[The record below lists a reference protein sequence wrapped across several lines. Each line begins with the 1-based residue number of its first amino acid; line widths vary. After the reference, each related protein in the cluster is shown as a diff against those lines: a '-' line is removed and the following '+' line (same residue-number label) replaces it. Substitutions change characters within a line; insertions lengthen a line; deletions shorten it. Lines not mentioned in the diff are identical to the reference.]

1 MSSEEK
7 LKQEAEARQKQR
19 VEKQLSQIDKI
30 YQESFLKRLIKL
42 VEIFTSVQSSKA
54 LQNQAS
60 EKSKGSP
67 SSDYLGQYHINLL
80 ARLATPGHLA
90 TLLNLLV
97 LASPQV
103 KAVVL
108 KIIQQLVRVHQISH
122 KVFD

>member
-67 SSDYLGQYHINLL
+67 GSDYLGQYHINLL